1 MWSGPRNVSTAMMRS
16 WENREDT
23 IVVDEPFYAA
33 YLLRTGIDHPGRQTV
48 IASQP
53 TDPPEVVAA
62 LQRGDL
68 MGAIKQIRALKP
80 NMGLAEAR
88 ALLEALQKQAQAGTA
103 AATAARVKVHASMT
117 PMKATH
123 HEAAP
128 APRPSDL
135 SPGEMPRTTGAA
147 LFAAILLA
155 VLFVL
160 GVAFYL

>member
-1 MWSGPRNVSTAMMRS
+1 MAEPLKTLPPDVAAALSRGNVIEA
-16 WENREDT
+16 
-23 IVVDEPFYAA
+23 IK
-33 YLLRTGIDHPGRQTV
+33 LLRTKYNV
-48 IASQP
+48 
-53 TDPPEVVAA
+53 
-62 LQRGDL
+62 
-68 MGAIKQIRALKP
+68 
-80 NMGLAEAR
+80 GLAEAR

-128 APRPSDL
+128 PPRPSDL

-147 LFAAILLA
+147 LFAAVVLA
-155 VLFVL
+155 ALFVL